1 MGIYSTDG
9 IEYFNKQK
17 DIMKKILFLL
27 IAVLA
32 TQTTTAQNILIVD
45 NTDKNPSGSNYYSD
59 LQEAIDA
66 ALSGDII
73 YVMPSPNSYGNVEIQ
88 DLEGLTLIGLGYNTS
103 AINKNFNYGSELG
116 TIDVDNS
123 SNLVFKGLQI
133 NNLSLD
139 NGNTTEPSSTI
150 VVNGSVVGG
159 INANFV
165 QGLTVSHSYIESFSL
180 SNEDNTAVIFRRC
193 IINPAGSSISD
204 YKDIRNSNFHNSIFF
219 DFTVRSISNSTF
231 KNNIF
236 LKTQRYQY
244 PDHRIQEIAD
254 NNNTFLNNFFDIT
267 LPLNEGS
274 NFAENNVVNEAL
286 NPTDIFADTAVSN
299 STNVFD
305 MNWDVTPKLSSL
317 LNAGTDGTHIGPSGG
332 VGTYSNSLFSLPFV
346 YDIIIPTEIKA
357 GEDIEVTIK
366 AKGN

>member
-1 MGIYSTDG
+1 VGIYSTDG

-66 ALSGDII
+66 ALSGDFI
-73 YVMPSPNSYGNVEIQ
+73 YILPSPISYGNVEIQ
-88 DLEGLTLIGLGYNTS
+88 DRERLTLVGLGYNTS

-139 NGNTTEPSSTI
+139 NPNTTDPSSTI
-150 VVNGSVVGG
+150 VVQGSVLGA

-165 QGLTVSHSYIESFSL
+165 QGLTVSNSYIDLFTL
-180 SNEDNTAVIFRRC
+180 SNDDNTAIIFRRC
-193 IINPAGSSISD
+193 IINPAGSSD
-204 YKDIRNSNFHNSIFF
+204 KDIRNGNFHNSIFF
-219 DFTVRSISNSTF
+219 DLDIGSISNSTF

-236 LKTQRYQY
+236 LKTT
-244 PDHRIQEIAD
+244 HFGSGVIED

-305 MNWDVTPKLSSL
+305 LDWDVTPKLSSL

-346 YDIIIPTEIKA
+346 YDIIIPTEVKA

>member
-1 MGIYSTDG
+1 
-9 IEYFNKQK
+9 
-17 DIMKKILFLL
+17 MKKILFLL

-32 TQTTTAQNILIVD
+32 TQMTTAQNILIVD
-45 NTDKNPSGSNYYSD
+45 NTEVTPAGDNYFTS
-59 LQEAIDA
+59 LQTAIDA
-66 ALSGDII
+66 AVSGDII
-73 YVMPSPNSYGNVEIQ
+73 HVMPSPISYGNVDIE
-88 DLEGLTLIGLGYNTS
+88 DKERLTLIGLGYNTS
-103 AINKNFNYGSELG
+103 AINKNFNFGSELG

-133 NNLSLD
+133 SSLFLD
-139 NGNTTEPSSTI
+139 NPNTTEPSSTI
-150 VVNGSVVGG
+150 VVQGSVLGA
-159 INANFV
+159 INAGFV
-165 QGLTVSHSYIESFSL
+165 QGLTVSNSYIDLITL
-180 SNEDNTAVIFRRC
+180 SNNDNTAIIFRRC
-193 IINPAGSSISD
+193 IINPAGSSER
-204 YKDIRNSNFHNSIFF
+204 DIRNGNFHNSIFF
-219 DFTVRSISNSTF
+219 DLNIGSISNSTF

-236 LKTQRYQY
+236 LKTTHFGSDPTRV
-244 PDHRIQEIAD
+244 IAD

-286 NPTDIFADTAVSN
+286 NPTDILADTAVSN

-305 MNWDVTPKLSSL
+305 LNWDVTPKLSSL
-317 LNAGTDGTHIGPSGG
+317 LNAGTDGTNIGPSGG

-346 YDIIIPTEIKA
+346 YDIIVPTEVKV

>member
-1 MGIYSTDG
+1 VGIYSTDG

-17 DIMKKILFLL
+17 DIMKKALFIL

-45 NTDKNPSGSNYYSD
+45 NTEANPSGSNYYSD

-66 ALSGDII
+66 SVSGDII
-73 YVMPSPNSYGNVEIQ
+73 HVLPSPISYGSVDIE
-88 DLEGLTLIGLGYNTS
+88 DKERLTLIGLGYNTS
-103 AINKNFNYGSELG
+103 AINKNFNYGSDLR
-116 TIDVDNS
+116 TVDVDNS

-133 NNLSLD
+133 HNLSLD
-139 NGNTTEPSSTI
+139 NPNSTDPSSTI
-150 VVNGSVVGG
+150 VVQGSVLGSITAG
-159 INANFV
+159 FV
-165 QGLTVSHSYIESFSL
+165 QGLTVSNSYIDLINL
-180 SNEDNTAVIFRRC
+180 SYNDNTAIIFRRC
-193 IINPAGSSISD
+193 IINPAGSSD
-204 YKDIRNSNFHNSIFF
+204 DDIRNANFHNSIFF
-219 DFTVRSISNSTF
+219 DLDIGSISNSTF

-236 LKTQRYQY
+236 LKTT
-244 PDHRIQEIAD
+244 DFGSGVIED

-332 VGTYSNSLFSLPFV
+332 VGTYSNSLFSLPYV
-346 YDIIIPTEIKA
+346 YDIIIPTEVKA